1 MTVFYGVA
9 PTNGL
14 ALGLGSIIPLG
25 VPLDPDELVDNLEL
39 EDGANLL
46 LEDGGYILLE
56 Q

>member
-1 MTVFYGVA
+1 MTVFYGIA
-9 PTNGL
+9 PQNGL

-25 VPLDPDELVDNLEL
+25 VPQDPDDLVGNLEL

-56 Q
+56 